1 MPIMIRSRRRTG
13 WSLLHAWVPA
23 GLAAIWVVGL
33 GGCASNSGPEV
44 VMVDGSRY
52 AEAFDAAVEAAR
64 REGMPATLRDRR
76 SGVIETDARPSGS
89 IFEPWKADAASST
102 QAWEQTLHFER
113 RRVRFEFAPADQPPV
128 ALTPDQP
135 LTGADPSGAADAPI
149 DLTTHAGPLRL
160 VAIVT
165 IERHYRTGDRRST
178 WSRRISSQF
187 TYGPGDADATRPN
200 AFWTPVARD
209 EAYERRILA
218 TVEKM
223 LGSGG

>member
-1 MPIMIRSRRRTG
+1 MSFLPG
-13 WSLLHAWVPA
+13 APA
-23 GLAAIWVVGL
+23 GMTAGWLCGAAFIAAITGL
-33 GGCASNSGPEV
+33 GGCASSAGPEA

-52 AEAFDAAVEAAR
+52 AEAFDTAVEVAR
-64 REGMPATLRDRR
+64 REGMPAILRDRR
-76 SGVIETDARPSGS
+76 AGIIETDARPSGS
-89 IFEPWKADAASST
+89 TFEPWKGDAASST

-113 RRVRFEFAPADQPPV
+113 RRVRFEFVPADQPPV

-135 LTGADPSGAADAPI
+135 LTGADPAGAADASI

-178 WSRRISSQF
+178 WSRRISTQF
-187 TYGPGDADATRPN
+187 SYGPGDADAQRPN

-218 TVEKM
+218 RVEKM
-223 LGSGG
+223 LGSSG